1 MRRANPSVI
10 ARHPVNELDLTIRIE
25 WDGDTKNWV
34 TYVPEL
40 NNISTFGQTEL
51 EALDNTA
58 EMIMGFIEASERQG
72 LRLPLSERE
81 LAKIRSALAGY

>member
-1 MRRANPSVI
+1 M
-10 ARHPVNELDLTIRIE
+10 NELDLTIRIE